1 MGRGGPLKCGGGEGF
16 TARARS
22 NPKGDGGGEEET
34 AKETR
39 KEKPG
44 RWEENQEEE
53 CPGSPVKKVMVLR

>member
-1 MGRGGPLKCGGGEGF
+1 MVVGRASLRGP
-16 TARARS
+16 S